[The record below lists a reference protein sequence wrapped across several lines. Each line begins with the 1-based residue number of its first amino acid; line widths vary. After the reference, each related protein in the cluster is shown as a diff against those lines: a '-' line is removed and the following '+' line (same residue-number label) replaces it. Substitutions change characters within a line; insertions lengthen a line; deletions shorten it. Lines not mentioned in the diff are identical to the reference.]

1 MKIQN
6 FGAFFAFSII
16 GTVTLMPLLVLP
28 AMVGVLVDNAAMS
41 ESSAGFSASANFMAS
56 AVVGLILSVRMHHVN
71 IRQLSAIVFS
81 LAIFAD
87 VMSAF
92 TAGETATFFAARIA
106 AGLMLGAA
114 YAACVAAFA
123 RIDGYERGFGLFV
136 TIQFIVSGI
145 GLYVVP
151 VYADVLGAKGLFL
164 LFAVGDFIALL
175 LSRFLPSQIVATGG
189 HEKRQSEF
197 AVLLKYSALMAIVGF
212 AIFEA
217 ANNAQ
222 FAFVE
227 RFGVALNISDH
238 EIGVSL
244 LVASLVGIPG
254 AFCIVLVGSRFG
266 TLQPLIFGISIGIAG
281 MLVLINSS
289 SYAWYFFGSCC
300 MGFSWAFCLPFI
312 QSLLAAIDRHG
323 SAIAAGSSFSTLGSA
338 AGPGI
343 AAVIVVGGRYSSV
356 FVFSIALFLVTVTL
370 FVLAEKMRRQ
380 NK

>member
-6 FGAFFAFSII
+6 FVAFFAFSII

-56 AVVGLILSVRMHHVN
+56 AVVGLILSVRMHHLN
-71 IRQLSAIVFS
+71 IRKLSTIVFS
-81 LAIFAD
+81 IAVLAD

-92 TAGETATFFAARIA
+92 TAGDSVYFFTARIA

-123 RIDGYERGFGLFV
+123 RVDGYERGFGLFV

-151 VYADVLGAKGLFL
+151 VYADALGAKGLFL
-164 LFAVGDFIALL
+164 LFAAADIIALL
-175 LSRFLPSQIVATGG
+175 LSRFLPSEVVATGG
-189 HEKRQSEF
+189 HKSRQSEF
-197 AVLLKYSALMAIVGF
+197 AVLLKYSALLAIVGF

-227 RFGVALNISDH
+227 RFGVALGITDH

-254 AFCIVLVGSRFG
+254 AFCIVLFGSRFG
-266 TLQPLIFGISIGIAG
+266 TLQPLIFGISIGIVG
-281 MLVLINSS
+281 MIVLINAS
-289 SYAWYFFGSCC
+289 SYAGYFFGSCC

-312 QSLLAAIDRHG
+312 QSLLAAIDRNG

-338 AGPGI
+338 AGPGL

-356 FVFSIALFLVTVTL
+356 FIFSIALFLLTVTL
-370 FVLAEKMRRQ
+370 FVLADKMRRQ
-380 NK
+380 NR